1 MVKIL
6 QGCLVALSTLL
17 LQAQAA
23 VLQVDGGGALRGATG
38 VLVGTKLY
46 DVEFV
51 GGTCQE
57 AFSPCNLGM
66 AFTFDTA
73 GAALAS
79 QSLLDQVFVDGPD
92 GSFDSDQHLTFGCVG
107 GSTEC
112 VIFTPVVVREAPI
125 LAPGKIVVEISAVM
139 NVRDPGTPKPPYDNL
154 FSLPNPNW
162 VIQPTDPTGLRCVD
176 PPNCFDRPG
185 SVWAKWSPASIP
197 EPGTLALLGLG
208 LAGLAA
214 TRRRKQ

>member
-6 QGCLVALSTLL
+6 QGCLIALSTLL
-17 LQAQAA
+17 VQAQAA
-23 VLQVDGGGALRGATG
+23 VLQIDSGGILRGARD

-57 AFSPCNLGM
+57 AFVPCNLGM
-66 AFTFDTA
+66 EFTFNAA

-79 QSLLDQVFVDGPD
+79 QSLLDQVFVDGP
-92 GSFDSDQHLTFGCVG
+92 GGNFDSDQHLTFGCVG

-112 VIFTPVVVREAPI
+112 VIFTPVVVRYAPI
-125 LAPGKIVVEISAVM
+125 LAPGQVVVEISAVM
-139 NVRDPGTPKPPYDNL
+139 NVWDPGTPKPPYDNI
-154 FSLPNPNW
+154 FNLPNSNW
-162 VIQPTDPTGLRCVD
+162 IIYPTDPTGLRCVD
-176 PPNCFDRPG
+176 PSECLDRPG
-185 SVWAKWSPASIP
+185 SVWAKWSPASAP

-214 TRRRKQ
+214 SRRRKK